1 MPTRRT
7 VSLLTI
13 TQPEQSGGMGQA
25 QSLSRDSGLRREDL
39 TVAILYWIMRKAPPL
54 AANLRGKSQER
65 TRAILHG
72 LTSGCTSSARSL
84 MYLSL
89 RSGVS

>member
-25 QSLSRDSGLRREDL
+25 NRFHEIQPDYIRN
-39 TVAILYWIMRKAPPL
+39 T
-54 AANLRGKSQER
+54 
-65 TRAILHG
+65 
-72 LTSGCTSSARSL
+72 
-84 MYLSL
+84 
-89 RSGVS
+89 